1 VHKTPS
7 SAVGDRDLLF
17 AGTTFDGR
25 TTQLDADEITTRNDG
40 SLWLLRSVAPPPA
53 KLVPVAILGRDL
65 WSSSV
70 PADADI
76 VRHEREH
83 PVPRFA

>member
-1 VHKTPS
+1 MTIWTIH
-7 SAVGDRDLLF
+7 L
-17 AGTTFDGR
+17 FDGR
-25 TTQLDADEITTRNDG
+25 TTQLEAVEVTTRNDG

-65 WSSSV
+65 WSSCV

-76 VRHEREH
+76 VWHEREH